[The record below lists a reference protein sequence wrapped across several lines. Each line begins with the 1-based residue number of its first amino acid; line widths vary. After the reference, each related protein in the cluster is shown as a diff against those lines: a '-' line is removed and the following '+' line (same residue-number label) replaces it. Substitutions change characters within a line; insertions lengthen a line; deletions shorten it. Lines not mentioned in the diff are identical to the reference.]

1 MKAFDVPT
9 TVEAYRNVRNVNLTR
24 SRGPELSK
32 EFHDYIFNQ
41 WMFFSENAYGISE
54 KINKSTELMSKFG
67 KTSPAGVH
75 YHIKQIENTISEDA
89 MDTYIGEFMRART
102 GFEHDVADIQTMMT
116 HEKEKGLE
124 EMDKELY
131 LKLARFRHE
140 IKLDS
145 FKMLQ
150 DSALPL
156 QVKKLKMERE
166 KLRPAKPIPEVIKT
180 EGVSE

>member
-1 MKAFDVPT
+1 M
-9 TVEAYRNVRNVNLTR
+9 TR

-32 EFHDYIFNQ
+32 DFHDYIFNQ
-41 WMFFSENAYGISE
+41 WMFFSENAYGIAE

-67 KTSPAGVH
+67 KTTPAGVR
-75 YHIKQIENTISEDA
+75 YHIKQIEKEMESTISEDA

-102 GFEHDVADIQTMMT
+102 GFEHDVADIQTLMS

-124 EMDKELY
+124 DMDKDLY
-131 LKLARFRHE
+131 LKLARLRHE

-156 QVKKLKMERE
+156 QVKKLKLERE
-166 KLRPAKPIPEVIKT
+166 KLRPPKPIPEVIKT
-180 EGVSE
+180 ERTSE

>member
-1 MKAFDVPT
+1 MRSA
-9 TVEAYRNVRNVNLTR
+9 LTR

-75 YHIKQIENTISEDA
+75 YHIKQIEKDMENSISEDA

-102 GFEHDVADIQTMMT
+102 GFEHDVADIQTLMS
-116 HEKEKGLE
+116 HEKDKGLE
-124 EMDKELY
+124 DMDKELY

>member
-1 MKAFDVPT
+1 
-9 TVEAYRNVRNVNLTR
+9 
-24 SRGPELSK
+24 
-32 EFHDYIFNQ
+32 
-41 WMFFSENAYGISE
+41 MFFNEKEYGIAE

-67 KTSPAGVH
+67 KTSPSGVH
-75 YHIKQIENTISEDA
+75 YHIKQIEKDMEDNISEDA

-102 GFEHDVADIQTMMT
+102 GFEHDVADIQTLMS

-124 EMDKELY
+124 DMDKDLY

-156 QVKKLKMERE
+156 QVKKLKIERE
-166 KLRPAKPIPEVIKT
+166 KLRPPKPIPEVIKRERT
-180 EGVSE
+180 SE